1 MATPSRRYVIIGN
14 GIAGTTCA
22 QTLRKDDPSCDI
34 WLITNEPYP
43 LYNRVSLKRMLDG
56 VMPEQKVMMRDHAWH
71 EQQRITLLTETYATH
86 VDTSQ
91 RVVYLSRGG
100 PLAYNG
106 LLLAT
111 GGWPNPLEAEGTSGA
126 RHIHSF
132 VTLDDTRAI
141 VERVAESKAAVVTG
155 GSYMAYDLTEGLTKR
170 GLHVTWLMR
179 GPFWLRR
186 VLDEEG
192 GRLVEEI
199 ASRHGVEV
207 VHGEQIASVITEHG
221 VPRRV
226 VGTTGREYPADM
238 IGVGIGLQLNHAFLS
253 DTPIERA
260 SGIRT
265 DEHLRTNVPDVY
277 AAGDVAEFFDPL
289 TRRYRTI
296 GTWDN
301 ALAQGQI
308 AARNMA
314 GGDETFLDVP
324 TRSSPI
330 FDTNIVVVGLAEGDN
345 PALTSI
351 ARTLRNE
358 QGGTDYRKFFFHE
371 NRLVGSV
378 FIGSPKGRRKLVE
391 MIRSGYTCE
400 TAADRER
407 LFEVR

>member
-1 MATPSRRYVIIGN
+1 MATTSRRYVIIGN

-22 QTLRKDDPSCDI
+22 QTLRKNDPACEI
-34 WLITNEPYP
+34 TLITNEPYP

-56 VMPEQKVMMRDHAWH
+56 VMPEHKVMMRDRAWH
-71 EQQRITLLTETYATH
+71 EQQRITLLTETYATYI
-86 VDTSQ
+86 DTSE
-91 RVVYLSRGG
+91 RAVHLNRGG
-100 PLAYNG
+100 PLPFDG

-111 GGWPNPLEAEGTSGA
+111 GGWPNRLEADGVTGT

-141 VERVAESKAAVVTG
+141 VERVAESESAVVTG
-155 GSYMAYDLTEGLTKR
+155 GSYMAYDLVEGLTKR

-179 GPFWLRR
+179 GPHWLRR
-186 VLDEEG
+186 VLDADG

-207 VHGEQIASVITEHG
+207 VHGEQIAAVVAEQG

-226 VGTTGREYPADM
+226 IGTSGRAYQADM
-238 IGVGIGLQLNHAFLS
+238 VGVGIGLTLNHAFLA
-253 DTPIERA
+253 DTPILRD

-265 DEHLRTNVPDVY
+265 DEYLETNVRGIF

-289 TRRYRTI
+289 SERYRTI

-301 ALAQGQI
+301 AMAQGQI

-314 GGDETFLDVP
+314 GGHEPFLDVP

-330 FDTNIVVVGLAEGDN
+330 FDTNIVVVGMAEGDN
-345 PALTSI
+345 PELTAI
-351 ARTLRNE
+351 ARTMPSE
-358 QGGTDYRKFFFHE
+358 QGGTDYRKFFFRE
-371 NRLVGSV
+371 DRLVGAV

-391 MIRSGYTCE
+391 MIRSGHTCE
-400 TAADRER
+400 TQADRER